1 MTAQPHGEA
10 PILRRQ
16 AGSIHWSARYQLRA
30 FPVKVDSGYAA
41 SECAVIRDLSTFDV
55 ILPGARRL
63 LTGFEGYPRPS
74 LISAITAA
82 STAGFGSPSAV
93 AISSFGT
100 NRIEGRIRAVVMDP
114 AITQ

>member
-1 MTAQPHGEA
+1 MTARLRGEA
-10 PILRRQ
+10 STLRRQ
-16 AGSIHWSARYQLRA
+16 AGSIRWSARYQLRA

-41 SECAVIRDLSTFDV
+41 SECSVIRDYLLFEV

-63 LTGFEGYPRPS
+63 LTEFEGYLRPS
-74 LISAITAA
+74 PISKITAA
-82 STAGFGSPSAV
+82 STAGFCSPSAV

-100 NRIEGRIRAVVMDP
+100 NRIEGRIRAVVRDP